1 MKSIKYQLTDSDMI
15 VLESVDSFLQKQGV
29 PVNTTPQE
37 RFIALQST
45 KEYLYS
51 EIASRIVRL
60 SGYILS
66 ANLETDTAAQG
77 LNASLSKHLMDP
89 ICVNII
95 MQALGKGNSIVDNCV
110 VGAYFTKVL
119 NNWYLQNIKHDEK
132 NKKGEVVNAA
142 PKLEVQIEPVKH
154 IDLAVNML
162 LGPMIKRVQAKY
174 VNLSDSEC
182 KAVAACLA
190 MNSSATIF
198 ELIASD
204 LPITAD
210 VLDIILDVYGDL
222 DDIIMATLRI
232 DKQNPELPGK
242 LSDNQT
248 AFVESLNRWIYRKLN
263 EIPIQSGYQFLV
275 ATYGTYNNIDSSTKF
290 INLRDC
296 GNQYAN
302 LTELHKQLFTSN
314 K

>member
-1 MKSIKYQLTDSDMI
+1 MKSIKYNLTDSDMI

-66 ANLETDTAAQG
+66 ANLENDTAAQG

-95 MQALGKGNSIVDNCV
+95 MQALGKGNSIIDNCI

-142 PKLEVQIEPVKH
+142 PKLEIQVEPVKH

-162 LGPMIKRVQAKY
+162 LGPMIKRVQAKC
-174 VNLSDSEC
+174 VNLNESEC

-190 MNSSATIF
+190 MNTSSTIF

-222 DDIIMATLRI
+222 DDIIMSTLRI
-232 DKQNPELPGK
+232 EANNPEIPGK
-242 LSDNQT
+242 LSTNQT
-248 AFVESLNRWIYRKLN
+248 AFVESLSRWIFRKLN

-275 ATYGTYNNIDSSTKF
+275 ATYGTYNNIDISKKF

-302 LTELHKQLFTSN
+302 LNELNKQLFTSN